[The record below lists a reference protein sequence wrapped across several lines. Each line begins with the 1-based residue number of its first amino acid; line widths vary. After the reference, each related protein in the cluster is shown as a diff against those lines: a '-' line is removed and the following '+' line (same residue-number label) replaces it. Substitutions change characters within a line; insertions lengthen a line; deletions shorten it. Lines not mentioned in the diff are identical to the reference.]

1 MKTTLNEHFAE
12 LKKRLILSVV
22 IYIIFCVFGYYFSYE
37 IINFLLKPMN
47 NIFLERNIYRSLIYT
62 DLTEAFSTKIKASVF
77 LGFIV
82 SIPIFFWQIYAFI
95 APGLFKKEKK
105 FFILYAGFSTTM
117 FIIGIIMV
125 YSYIMPMAWRFFI
138 DFEDARINLILQPKI
153 SEYISLVISM
163 IIAFGIAFQLPV
175 ILVIL
180 GHIGVI
186 EYKEMIR
193 YRRHATVMIFIFS
206 AIATPPDIMSQIVL
220 ALPLML
226 LYEISILL
234 CYKIQK

>member
-62 DLTEAFSTKIKASVF
+62 DLTEAFRTKIKASVF